1 MIKRTIDISEAAY
14 LHLKHQQLLIDK
26 KGETVAQIPI
36 EDIGTLILQHP
47 AIVMTQAAI
56 ILCQKHNVALVFCD
70 ERFLPYS
77 LLLPI
82 SDGNNLHAKI
92 LKQQIALTLP
102 TKKRLWAQI
111 VKHKI
116 TNQVETLK
124 TLDKAYLP
132 LERLANKV
140 KSGDPENLEAQAAQK
155 YWRLLFGEQFRRDT
169 ELDGINSLL
178 NYGYAII
185 RAMIARA
192 IVGSG
197 LHPALGLF
205 HSNQYNGLCLADD
218 LMEPFR
224 PWVDYQVYLMAND
237 NPELKVGKETKTP
250 LLNLLAESV
259 QWEQQTMPL
268 MVACHYLL
276 ANVKRA
282 YEDSTVQLTYP
293 QRLKESP
300 RSRLPEGE
308 G

>member
-1 MIKRTIDISEAAY
+1 MIKRTIDISEPAY

-26 KGETVAQIPI
+26 KGETIAQIPI

-47 AIVMTQAAI
+47 AIIITQAAVI
-56 ILCQKHNVALVFCD
+56 TCQKHNVALVFCD
-70 ERFLPYS
+70 ERYLPYS

-102 TKKRLWAQI
+102 TKKRLWSQI
-111 VKHKI
+111 VKQKI
-116 TNQVETLK
+116 TNQAKTLK
-124 TLDKAYLP
+124 AFDKTYQP
-132 LERLANKV
+132 LERLASKV
-140 KSGDPENLEAQAAQK
+140 KTGDPENLEAQAAQK

-178 NYGYAII
+178 NYGYAIM

-197 LHPALGLF
+197 LHPALGLY

-224 PWVDYQVYLMAND
+224 PWVDFEVYRLAID
-237 NPELKVGKETKTP
+237 NPQIQVNKETKLP
-250 LLNLLAESV
+250 LLNLLAEPV
-259 QWEQQTMPL
+259 QWEQQILPL
-268 MVACHYLL
+268 MVACHYFL
-276 ANVKRA
+276 AVLKRA
-282 YEDSTVQLTYP
+282 FEDSALQLIYP
-293 QRLKESP
+293 QRQT
-300 RSRLPEGE
+300 RR
-308 G
+308 